1 MPAPGPAVIV
11 TLVVWMEPALLHGT
25 SAKQK
30 LNVFTLPHFGLT
42 VHVTW
47 SSHAAANAERSSAT
61 GKKFTRSNVPLTLR
75 SQVFGTR
82 LRLC

>member
-1 MPAPGPAVIV
+1 MVV

-42 VHVTW
+42 VYATR
-47 SSHAAANAERSSAT
+47 SCHAAANAESSNAT

-75 SQVFGTR
+75 SHVFGTR